1 MEKME
6 KVFKFCIEYTKDTE
20 DRLRRK
26 DQIYLKKAI
35 LEEYKK
41 FVDSRL
47 ASVVLEMGKE
57 KLYQI
62 DPMKILAIV
71 KSVDFEETEKSLIC
85 KLETKYIDN
94 IYFKSFK
101 SFEKFKKK
109 LDTVEFRVASAII
122 LNGSKEIEN
131 IKILAFYLG
140 AKDEQKC

>member
-1 MEKME
+1 ME

-47 ASVVLEMGKE
+47 ASVVLEIGKE

-62 DPMKILAIV
+62 DPMKIVAIV
-71 KSVDFEETEKSLIC
+71 KSVNFEETEKSLIC
-85 KLETKYIDN
+85 KLEAKYIDN
-94 IYFKSFK
+94 IYFK

-109 LDTVEFRVASAII
+109 LDTIEFRVASAII
-122 LNGSKEIEN
+122 LNRSKEIEN
-131 IKILAFYLG
+131 VKILAFYLG
-140 AKDEQKC
+140 VKDE

>member
-1 MEKME
+1 MEKTE

-47 ASVVLEMGKE
+47 ASVVLEIGKE

-62 DPMKILAIV
+62 DPMKIVAIV
-71 KSVDFEETEKSLIC
+71 KSVNFEETEKSLIC
-85 KLETKYIDN
+85 KLEAKYIDN
-94 IYFKSFK
+94 IYFK

-109 LDTVEFRVASAII
+109 LDTIEFRVASAII
-122 LNGSKEIEN
+122 LNRSKEIEN
-131 IKILAFYLG
+131 VKILAFYLG
-140 AKDEQKC
+140 VKDE

>member
-1 MEKME
+1 ME

-26 DQIYLKKAI
+26 DQIYLKKTI

-41 FVDSRL
+41 FVDSGL

-71 KSVDFEETEKSLIC
+71 KSVSFEETEKSLIC
-85 KLETKYIDN
+85 ELEAKYIDN
-94 IYFKSFK
+94 IYFK

-109 LDTVEFRVASAII
+109 LDTIEFRVASAII
-122 LNGSKEIEN
+122 LNRSKEIEN
-131 IKILAFYLG
+131 VKILAFYLG
-140 AKDEQKC
+140 VKDE